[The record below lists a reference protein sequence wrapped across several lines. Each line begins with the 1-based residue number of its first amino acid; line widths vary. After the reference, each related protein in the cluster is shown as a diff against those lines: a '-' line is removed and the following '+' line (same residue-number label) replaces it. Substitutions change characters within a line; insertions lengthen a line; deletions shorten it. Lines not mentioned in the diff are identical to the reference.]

1 MQSLLSTLN
10 DAAMHWDAWPKM
22 LRRLMDE
29 AGVAGAAL
37 IVTNKTTGTV
47 DEAVFC
53 GLSAEFKS
61 RYVEHYA
68 TLDPYSP
75 LLDARWIIDRK
86 SVV

>member
-47 DEAVFC
+47 
-53 GLSAEFKS
+53 
-61 RYVEHYA
+61 
-68 TLDPYSP
+68 
-75 LLDARWIIDRK
+75 
-86 SVV
+86 